1 MGHIYISITL
11 FILTYWM
18 DVAKLLPWDY
28 YSAEEDEMQPEN
40 SFTVQLT
47 GGITEGITGGISS
60 VDTLENGMETSP
72 SNIN

>member
-1 MGHIYISITL
+1 
-11 FILTYWM
+11 M
-18 DVAKLLPWDY
+18 DVAQLLPWDY
-28 YSAEEDEMQPEN
+28 YSAEEDEVQPEN

-47 GGITEGITGGISS
+47 GIISS

>member
-11 FILTYWM
+11 FILTYWV

-28 YSAEEDEMQPEN
+28 YSAEEDEVQPEN

-47 GGITEGITGGISS
+47 VGISS
-60 VDTLENGMETSP
+60 VDTLENGTETSP